1 MEEIASCDWRKRDD
15 DNTGQKMYRVR
26 ERLRKKKR
34 KAKPMKDWI
43 LEKKGEK
50 RERAGS
56 TKMQDGER
64 ILAEVNLY
72 GMYGYVKGNMRV
84 YIRYSMLQEKE
95 IGS

>member
-1 MEEIASCDWRKRDD
+1 
-15 DNTGQKMYRVR
+15 MYRVR

-72 GMYGYVKGNMRV
+72 GYVKGNMRV